1 MTKAGLSQLSL
12 RQSLSTEMQLNAL
25 QRHALALYRDESGSE
40 IMEYA
45 LITAVLS
52 ISVFVAFS
60 SVSTSANNALTG
72 QVGNTSTTAELPAL
86 TQSGITPP

>member
-1 MTKAGLSQLSL
+1 
-12 RQSLSTEMQLNAL
+12 MQLNAL

>member
-1 MTKAGLSQLSL
+1 M
-12 RQSLSTEMQLNAL
+12 EMHLNAI

-60 SVSTSANNALTG
+60 SVSTAANNSLTG
-72 QVGNTSTTAELPAL
+72 QVGSTAETAEYPAL
-86 TQSGITPP
+86 TSSALSPP

>member
-1 MTKAGLSQLSL
+1 
-12 RQSLSTEMQLNAL
+12 MQLNAL

-60 SVSTSANNALTG
+60 TVSTDANNSLTG
-72 QVGNTSTTAELPAL
+72 QVGSNAATAEYPAL
-86 TQSGITPP
+86 TSTALDPP